1 MRVFVAVALEAAL
14 RKTVAELPRHL
25 NSAAA
30 AFRWVPTGNL
40 HFTLKFLGE
49 IAEER
54 VARVIGAARAVAGRA
69 TPFPI
74 TLGGMG
80 AFPSPKRPQVVWVGV
95 AQGDDRLSELARD
108 LDVTLSLV
116 EFPRD
121 SRPFRPHLTIA
132 RAKQAGPMPDL
143 SGPLRTL
150 RGVVVGA
157 QTVDA
162 LLVMESTLNPGGS
175 IYRPVEEVRL
185 GDASQLT

>member
-1 MRVFVAVALEAAL
+1 MRVFVAVAVEAAL
-14 RKTVAELPRHL
+14 RKVVAALPQHL

-30 AFRWVPTGNL
+30 AFRWVPAGNL
-40 HFTLKFLGE
+40 HLTLKFLGE

-54 VARVIGAARAVAGRA
+54 VPRVIGAAQEVGGRA
-69 TPFPI
+69 TPFSI

-80 AFPSPKRPQVVWVGV
+80 AFPSPRRPQVVWVGIV
-95 AQGDDRLSELARD
+95 QGADRLNELARD
-108 LDVTLSLV
+108 LDATLSRV
-116 EFPRD
+116 EFPKD

-143 SGPLRTL
+143 SGPLRNL
-150 RGVVVGA
+150 RGMVVGA

-162 LLVMESTLNPGGS
+162 LLVMQSALNPGGS

-185 GDASQLT
+185 GEAS

>member
-14 RKTVAELPRHL
+14 RKTVAELPQRL

-40 HFTLKFLGE
+40 HLTLKFLGE
-49 IAEER
+49 IAEEH
-54 VARVIGAARAVAGRA
+54 VDRVIGAAREVAGRA
-69 TPFPI
+69 MPFPI

-80 AFPSPKRPQVVWVGV
+80 AFPSPKKPQVVWVGV
-95 AQGDDRLSELARD
+95 AQGVDRLSGLARD
-108 LDVTLSLV
+108 LDVTLHRV

-121 SRPFRPHLTIA
+121 SRAFRPHLTIA

-143 SGPLRTL
+143 SGPLRRL
-150 RGVVVGA
+150 HGMVVGT

-162 LLVMESTLNPGGS
+162 ILVMESTLNPAGS
-175 IYRPVEEVRL
+175 IYRSVEEVRL
-185 GDASQLT
+185 GEAS